1 MRRHVRAGAA
11 DIGIILKRRALMGG
25 SLAWLACAAAESAF
39 GRSPEQVPVAGPR
52 SYGMELLDQV
62 MLGYLNRIGCTA
74 AALAVS
80 RKGLLAHSRGYGWSD
95 RNRTQPTQADTMIG
109 IASCEKPITAA
120 AVRQLARNGQLN
132 LDTPLFALL
141 RLEPRAQVTDTPS
154 RITIRHLLEHKW
166 LAGRAAR
173 TCIAAA
179 RNQGHR
185 DPIGV
190 ETLLGYLMAQK
201 LREAPGSRSD
211 YCNFCYDTLRHVLAR
226 VSGMSAVDVFRRVLF
241 RPHGIGDLRGFEAP
255 HAAQRSGDPPLVWN
269 DGGPVSASAP
279 ALCTFMRYYWL
290 TGEPRERGNPLWQM
304 NGSLPGSTALM
315 LWRPDGTDLAF
326 IFNGRGNA
334 NHDEIKRDL
343 EGVLPRVA

>member
-1 MRRHVRAGAA
+1 
-11 DIGIILKRRALMGG
+11 MGG
-25 SLAWLACAAAESAF
+25 SFAWLACAGAESAF
-39 GRSPEQVPVAGPR
+39 GRSPEQPPVAGPQ
-52 SYGMELLDQV
+52 SYGVELLDRV

-74 AALAVS
+74 ATLAVS
-80 RKGLLAHSRGYGWSD
+80 RKGMLTHSRGYGWSD
-95 RNRTQPTQADTMIG
+95 RNRTRPAQADTMIG

-132 LDTPLFALL
+132 LDTRLFALL
-141 RLEPRAQVTDTPS
+141 RLEPRGQVTDT
-154 RITIRHLLEHKW
+154 RVRDITIRHLLEHK
-166 LAGRAAR
+166 AGWQGEPLERA
-173 TCIAAA
+173 IAAA

-185 DPIGV
+185 DQIGV

-201 LREAPGSRSD
+201 LRDAPGSRSD

-241 RPHGIGDLRGFEAP
+241 RPHGIADLRGFEAP
-255 HAAQRSGDPPLVWN
+255 HAAQRSGDPPLAWN

-334 NHDEIKRDL
+334 NHDEIKREL
-343 EGVLPRVA
+343 EGVLHRVA